1 MILNFAAI
9 QEEQSK
15 SEQNMRKRRKD
26 AGHPECNPPP
36 VAPPFAKGFAKV
48 LIHINSF
55 NLNILI

>member
-1 MILNFAAI
+1 MPPKNNN

-36 VAPPFAKGFAKV
+36 VAPHFAKGFSKV
-48 LIHINSF
+48 VFIN
-55 NLNILI
+55 LILIN